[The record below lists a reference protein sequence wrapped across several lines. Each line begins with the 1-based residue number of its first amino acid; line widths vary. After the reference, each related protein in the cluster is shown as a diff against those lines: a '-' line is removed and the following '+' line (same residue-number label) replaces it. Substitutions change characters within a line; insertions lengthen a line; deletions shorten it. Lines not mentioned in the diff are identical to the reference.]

1 MNMKIPAFAGVTIQ
15 KTDIRTMAG
24 KDFYK
29 VLGVERGASDEEI
42 KKAYRSLAMKF
53 HPDRNKD
60 DPEAEGKFKEINE
73 AYDVFKD
80 PQKKAAYDR
89 FGSAAFDGSMGSGFR
104 PGGGPGGDAG
114 FGSAFSDIFEDM
126 FGDFMGGGQRGG
138 RNTGGPQRGS
148 DVQYTM
154 EITMEEAYAGKETT
168 IKVPLSETCDKCTG
182 TGAKQGSG
190 SENCPTCNGQGRVR
204 MQQGFF
210 TIERTCPT
218 CNGEGAIIRDPC
230 DKCNGA
236 GRVRKEKNLRVK
248 IPPGVENGRRIRL
261 GGEGEAGIRSGPA
274 GDLYVLLAIKP
285 HKLFRRDGADL
296 FCRVPIPMTTAALG
310 GDIEVPTIEGA
321 RTKVKIPEGTQSGQQ
336 LRLKGKGMSILRS
349 QARGDM
355 YIEVFVET
363 PVHLSRKQTDLLK
376 ELDKTMGGS
385 GGGKNSPEASG
396 FLSKAKEF
404 WSDLTE

>member
-1 MNMKIPAFAGVTIQ
+1 
-15 KTDIRTMAG
+15 MAG

-42 KKAYRSLAMKF
+42 KKAFRSLAMKY

-60 DPEAEGKFKEINE
+60 DKDSEAKFKEINE
-73 AYDVFKD
+73 AYDVLKD

-89 FGSAAFDGSMGSGFR
+89 FGSQAFEGGMGGFR
-104 PGGGPGGDAG
+104 PGGGAGGAGFEAG

-126 FGDFMGGGQRGG
+126 FGEFMGGRGG
-138 RNTGGPQRGS
+138 GRTGGPQRGN

-154 EITMEEAYAGKETT
+154 EITMEEAYAGKEAT
-168 IKVPLSETCDKCTG
+168 IKVPLSESCDKCG
-182 TGAKQGSG
+182 GSGAKQGTG
-190 SENCPTCNGQGRVR
+190 TENCTTCNGQGRVR

-210 TIERTCPT
+210 TIERACPT
-218 CNGEGAIIRDPC
+218 CHGEGAIIRDPC
-230 DKCNGA
+230 DKCGGA
-236 GRVRKEKNLRVK
+236 GRIRKEKTLRVK

-261 GGEGEAGIRSGPA
+261 GGEGEAGVRSGPS

-285 HKLFRRDGADL
+285 HKLFRREGSDL
-296 FCRVPIPMTTAALG
+296 FCRVPIPMTTAAMG
-310 GDIEVPTIEGA
+310 GDIEVPTVEGS

-336 LRLKGKGMSILRS
+336 LRLKGKGMTVLRS

-355 YIEVFVET
+355 YIEIFVET
-363 PVHLSRKQTDLLK
+363 PVNLSRKQMDLLK

-385 GGGKNSPEASG
+385 GGGKNSPESSG
-396 FLSKAKEF
+396 FLNKAKEF
-404 WSDLTE
+404 WNDLTE